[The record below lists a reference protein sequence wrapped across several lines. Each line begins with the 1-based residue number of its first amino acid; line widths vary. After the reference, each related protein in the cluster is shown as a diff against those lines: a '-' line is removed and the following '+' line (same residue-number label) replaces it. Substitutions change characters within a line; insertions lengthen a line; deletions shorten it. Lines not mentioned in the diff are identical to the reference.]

1 VLVEQIL
8 RNLIWNAIKYT
19 ENGGILVG
27 LRKQAA
33 RISVEIWDTGLGI
46 SDAEQHRIF
55 DEFHQV
61 NKPRKDRLQGIGLG
75 LFIVQR
81 TVRLLGLELSLTSRL
96 GKGSK
101 FSIGFR
107 HVPEPIPPP

>member
-1 VLVEQIL
+1 M
-8 RNLIWNAIKYT
+8 
-19 ENGGILVG
+19 G